1 MQSMSMKHKMLKDVA
16 KVHELLD
23 RKLLVLYLKW
33 SFFKTLYCTSDTSV
47 QLLDEVTSSFFRI
60 CAEVMRDDII
70 LSICALTDP
79 ASARVQGMNRYNLTV
94 VYLKTLIPKSDS
106 ELTQR
111 VDEIL
116 HKAKKYW
123 RAFRQ
128 HRNRRVGHYD
138 FETTIKKSGS
148 IVPNLEIEETDAAL
162 KFIADVLNTIQR
174 YYKGSE
180 TTYDGGII
188 VTDGAKEL
196 LEFIQRKN
204 DLEKYFNLKEFG
216 ENDNSHE

>member
-1 MQSMSMKHKMLKDVA
+1 MPEDVTE
-16 KVHELLD
+16 VHELLV

-33 SFFKTLYCTSDTSV
+33 NFFKTLYCTSDASV
-47 QLLDEVTSSFFRI
+47 QLLDEAAPSFFRV
-60 CAEVMRDDII
+60 CAEIMTDDII

-94 VYLKTLIPKSDS
+94 RYLKTIIPKSDS

-111 VDEIL
+111 VDDTLKNANKCWE
-116 HKAKKYW
+116 
-123 RAFRQ
+123 AFRL

-138 FETTIKKSGS
+138 FETILKKSGP
-148 IVPNLEIEETDAAL
+148 IVPNLEIKETDAAL
-162 KFIADVLNTIQR
+162 KFIAYVLNNIER

-188 VTDGAKEL
+188 VTGGAKEL
-196 LEFIQRKN
+196 LEFIQMKN
-204 DLEKYFNLKEFG
+204 DLEKYINHKEFG
-216 ENDNSHE
+216 EN